1 MIVKV
6 VPMDP
11 ALPHQIVLALG
22 RNAGIVDVSCNCLV
36 LTTRNGHKPMG
47 SVKFGNDG
55 LDAIWAIYDRPE
67 NHNSY
72 GERPP
77 FVPGDRGNSEL
88 EIVW

>member
-6 VPMDP
+6 VPADP

-36 LTTRNGHKPMG
+36 LTSKNGHKPMG
-47 SVKFGNDG
+47 SVKFGSNG
-55 LDAIWAIYDRPE
+55 LDEIWAIYDRPE
-67 NHNSY
+67 NHTNHD
-72 GERPP
+72 RPA
-77 FVPGDRGNSEL
+77 FVPGDRGTSEL